1 MERIFC
7 LVQSLFYNFGRYMV
21 FGKILKDEFK
31 EFILEKFKEMGI
43 EVRENIVDMVF
54 ELIGGY
60 FYYI

>member
-1 MERIFC
+1 
-7 LVQSLFYNFGRYMV
+7 MV